1 MIDFRQSTAVLMLN
15 RDQFTAKDVA
25 VVKQVFTYTMNV
37 LHAAI
42 AVQTE
47 RHLKLQT
54 EVGHVFNY
62 SRCCLPVHNAEF
74 GSY

>member
-1 MIDFRQSTAVLMLN
+1 VLVLS

-25 VVKQVFTYTMNV
+25 VVKQVFTYMMNV

-42 AVQTE
+42 AVQSE

-54 EVGHVFNY
+54 EVGRVFIY
-62 SRCCLPVHNAEF
+62 SCCCCLPLVTVF